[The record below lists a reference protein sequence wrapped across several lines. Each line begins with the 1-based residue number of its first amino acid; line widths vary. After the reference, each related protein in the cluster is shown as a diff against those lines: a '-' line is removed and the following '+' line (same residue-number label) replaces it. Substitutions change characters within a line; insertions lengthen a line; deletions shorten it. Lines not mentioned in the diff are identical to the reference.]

1 MWVIFAFVSS
11 ILWGLAYFINEQIYR
26 KISVVTSIGIT
37 TLFTAVVMLLIACK
51 GRFLM
56 EDLGA
61 IRRSNQLLGLVV
73 AETIVLML
81 AEVFIGLSITN
92 KNATLAGLI
101 EISYPVFIILFAYL
115 LFKENQLSI
124 SAAAGGSLIFL
135 GIFIIYYFNK

>member
-1 MWVIFAFVSS
+1 
-11 ILWGLAYFINEQIYR
+11 
-26 KISVVTSIGIT
+26 
-37 TLFTAVVMLLIACK
+37 
-51 GRFLM
+51 M

>member
-11 ILWGLAYFINEQIYR
+11 ILWGLAYVINEQIYR